1 MMSRTS
7 SSLLMNFFVSLLR
20 NSFIHKQ
27 ILKVSSYGD
36 FGKKRVCTPPQ
47 LNRIC
52 RQAKDLDGMVSV
64 VGRSGVIML

>member
-1 MMSRTS
+1 MMIIA
-7 SSLLMNFFVSLLR
+7 
-20 NSFIHKQ
+20 FIHKQ